1 VPSVVSGLRLALA
14 QAWLFLVAAEL
25 LGASMGL
32 GWMLNDSQ
40 QTGRVDRILLAIV
53 LLALLGTIS
62 NAILVVFEKAVLKRW
77 L

>member
-1 VPSVVSGLRLALA
+1 MA

-32 GWMLNDSQ
+32 GWMLSDSQ
-40 QTGRVDRILLAIV
+40 TTGRFDRIILAIV
-53 LLALLGTIS
+53 LLALLGTLT
-62 NAILVVFEKAVLKRW
+62 NGILVLFEKAVLKRW